1 MELLPEQTPH
11 SVEHD
16 KHSALLLN
24 HEGDEVT
31 LGVNGW
37 EDSWITL
44 ANRATKQ
51 NLGFKQ
57 KLQEAKEFPGCY
69 Y

>member
-11 SVEHD
+11 SAERD
-16 KHSALLLN
+16 KRSAWLLW

-44 ANRATKQ
+44 ADRATKQ
-51 NLGFKQ
+51 NFGFKQ
-57 KLQEAKEFPGCY
+57 KL
-69 Y
+69 